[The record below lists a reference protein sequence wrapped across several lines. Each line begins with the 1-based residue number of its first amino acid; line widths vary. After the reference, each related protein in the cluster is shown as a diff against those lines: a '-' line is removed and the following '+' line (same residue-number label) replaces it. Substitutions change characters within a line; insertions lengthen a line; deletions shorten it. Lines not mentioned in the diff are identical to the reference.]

1 MTPTGMMPLDEMRVQ
16 LQQYSNRERP
26 LVVAVGGAYGFLR
39 GLLGPERLSLMF
51 LDDPGLIHDMM
62 TWQLQRAQLELF
74 PVIEAVR
81 PEIVQMGEDLC
92 YNHGMLLSPAF
103 FHEFCGQYYREICS
117 FAQSCEILL
126 IAVDTDGNI
135 MEFAEVATSYG
146 VNGLFPCEVKAGN
159 DLLELRTRFPELV
172 LFGWLEKETVNEGN
186 ESLIEHEVRSK
197 VPVLLSRGRY
207 FPNGDRSIQPLVT
220 FPGLCKFMT
229 TLHEVCGNVEGEY
242 RF

>member
-16 LQQYSNRERP
+16 LQQYSDRKRP

-74 PVIEAVR
+74 PVIEAVL

-103 FHEFCGQYYREICS
+103 FHEFCGQYYRKICS

-126 IAVDTDGNI
+126 IAVNTNGNI

-146 VNGLFPCEVKAGN
+146 VNGLFPCEVKAEN
-159 DLLELRTRFPELV
+159 DLLELRTRFP
-172 LFGWLEKETVNEGN
+172 
-186 ESLIEHEVRSK
+186 
-197 VPVLLSRGRY
+197 
-207 FPNGDRSIQPLVT
+207 
-220 FPGLCKFMT
+220 
-229 TLHEVCGNVEGEY
+229 
-242 RF
+242 